1 MNRNKTI
8 TILTLAAIVL
18 AGTSLFSGPGHFDG
32 IDLAA
37 TGCAWTAVLMW
48 LHTATSGRQTTNHQ

>member
-1 MNRNKTI
+1 MKHSKTI

-18 AGTSLFSGPGHFDG
+18 AGTSLFAGPGHFDG

-37 TGCAWTAVLMW
+37 TGCAWTALLM
-48 LHTATSGRQTTNHQ
+48 LSLIHI